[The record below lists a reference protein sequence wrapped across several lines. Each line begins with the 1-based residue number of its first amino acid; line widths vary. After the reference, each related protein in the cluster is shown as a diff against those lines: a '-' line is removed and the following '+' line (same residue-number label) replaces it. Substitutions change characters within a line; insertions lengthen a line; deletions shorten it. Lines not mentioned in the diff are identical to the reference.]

1 MASNT
6 GHIVKVMVFMKI
18 NENYPQNT
26 YYQKKPGLIQIRMT
40 LDHRKVK
47 YED

>member
-6 GHIVKVMVFMKI
+6 GHIVEVMMFMMI
-18 NENYPQNT
+18 NENNPQNT
-26 YYQKKPGLIQIRMT
+26 YYQKNTGLIQIRMT

>member
-6 GHIVKVMVFMKI
+6 GHIVEVMMFMMI
-18 NENYPQNT
+18 NETHKIPT
-26 YYQKKPGLIQIRMT
+26 TKKTGLIQIRMT
-40 LDHRKVK
+40 LDHRKLK